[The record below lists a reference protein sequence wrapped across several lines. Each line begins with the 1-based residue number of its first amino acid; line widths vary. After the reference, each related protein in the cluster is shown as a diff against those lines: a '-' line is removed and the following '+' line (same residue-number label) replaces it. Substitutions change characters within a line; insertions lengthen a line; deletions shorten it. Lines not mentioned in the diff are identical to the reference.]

1 MFGFVERAAEQTL
14 ALVYVKS
21 VAQKNEKDIETLNK
35 GKTHTHTHTGTQTH
49 YTYTRKY

>member
-35 GKTHTHTHTGTQTH
+35 GKTHTHRRTNTH
-49 YTYTRKY
+49 YTYTLKY